1 MALVCVSDYE
11 EKAAEILAKDSW
23 NYFQDGAGDKISL
36 RLNRTAFDK

>member
-11 EKAAEILAKDSW
+11 KKAAEILASDSL
-23 NYFQDGAGDKISL
+23 NYFQDAAGDKITL